1 VQDYTEEFY
10 RDRHAATR
18 RSAERIVPLVMDLV
32 RPLSVVDVG
41 CGVGTWLSTFQQHG
55 VAEIQGY
62 EGTWLDAGQLIV
74 PRATVMLC
82 DLQRPLE
89 STRRFDLAVSLE
101 VAEHLPVECAAGFV
115 ASLTRLAPVVL
126 FSAAP
131 PGQGG
136 THHVNEQ
143 WPPYWIELFAAQR
156 FEIVDCVRDRLWD
169 DDGVLWWYRQNS
181 FLFVS
186 RERLSADD
194 RLRAARDRPAV
205 FPLRA
210 LHPGLLQSRIAA
222 EVRERRETPS
232 LRESARLF
240 ARSLRAAIARRL
252 TGVRARSRL
261 SGG

>member
-18 RSAERIVPLVMDLV
+18 RSAERIVPLVLDLV

-62 EGTWLDAGQLIV
+62 EGTWLDARQLIV
-74 PRATVMLC
+74 PRAMVTLC
-82 DLQRPLE
+82 DLELPLE
-89 STRRFDLAVSLE
+89 CARRFDLAVSLE
-101 VAEHLPVECAAGFV
+101 VAEHLPADCAAGFV
-115 ASLTRLAPVVL
+115 ASLTQLAPVVL

-143 WPPYWIELFAAQR
+143 WPPYWIDLFAARR
-156 FEIVDCVRDRLWD
+156 FEAVDGIRHRIWD
-169 DDGVLWWYRQNS
+169 DDDILWWYRQNS

-186 RERLSADD
+186 RERLATDE
-194 RLRAARDRPAV
+194 RLRAARERPSS

-210 LHPGLLQSRIAA
+210 IHPGLLQSRIAA
-222 EVRERRETPS
+222 ESRERLEVPS
-232 LRESARLF
+232 LRESARVF
-240 ARSLRAAIARRL
+240 ARSLRAAVARRL
-252 TGVRARSRL
+252 TRGGTRAK
-261 SGG
+261 

>member
-1 VQDYTEEFY
+1 MQDYTDEFY

-18 RSAERIVPLVMDLV
+18 RSAERIVPLVLDLV
-32 RPLSVVDVG
+32 RPRSVVDVG

-55 VAEIQGY
+55 VADIQGY
-62 EGTWLDAGQLIV
+62 EGEWLDPRQLIV
-74 PRATVMLC
+74 PSAAVTLC

-89 STRRFDLAVSLE
+89 SSRRFDLALSLE
-101 VAEHLPVECAAGFV
+101 VAEHLPADCASGFI

-143 WPPYWIELFAAQR
+143 WPPYWIEMFAAQR
-156 FEIVDCVRDRLWD
+156 FEAVDCIRDRTWD

-181 FLFVS
+181 FLFAS
-186 RERLSADD
+186 RERLGEDD
-194 RLRAARDRPAV
+194 RLRAARERPPS

-222 EVRERRETPS
+222 QTRERQEIPP
-232 LRESARLF
+232 LRDSARAF
-240 ARSLRAAIARRL
+240 VRSLRAAVARRL
-252 TGVRARSRL
+252 GRERART
-261 SGG
+261 

>member
-1 VQDYTEEFY
+1 MQDYTEEFY

-18 RSAERIVPLVMDLV
+18 RSAERIVPLVLDLV

-55 VAEIQGY
+55 VADIQGF
-62 EGTWLDAGQLIV
+62 EGTWLDARQLIV
-74 PRATVMLC
+74 PRAAVTLC

-89 STRRFDLAVSLE
+89 CARRFDLAVSLE
-101 VAEHLPVECAAGFV
+101 VAEHLPAECAAGFV

-143 WPPYWIELFAAQR
+143 WPPYWFELFAAQR
-156 FEIVDCVRDRLWD
+156 FEAVDCLRDRTWD
-169 DDGVLWWYRQNS
+169 DDDILWWYRQNS

-186 RERLSADD
+186 RERLAADD
-194 RLRAARDRPAV
+194 RLRAARERLPS

-210 LHPGLLQSRIAA
+210 IHPGLLQSRIAA
-222 EVRERRETPS
+222 QARERREIPS
-232 LRESARLF
+232 LRESARVL
-240 ARSLRAAIARRL
+240 ARSLRAAVARRL
-252 TGVRARSRL
+252 
-261 SGG
+261 GGGKTPT